1 MCSRLWQPGCGFRK
15 IALRVCLNPPRNR
28 GSFPGSGKMSLFYVF
43 LSPSSNFLTDV
54 LHHIL
59 RCIHSTAWFL
69 PYTVCSLTDRD
80 FSVSV
85 RCRYPHPR
93 FFVLFCLLVYF
104 FLTNKSYFRERP
116 PTCPGTSEWLAGIC
130 LSIGKSNK
138 GVSFSG
144 KDGQAFT
151 WPCLLW
157 IHTW

>member
-1 MCSRLWQPGCGFRK
+1 MFYTTFSAAYTLQRGF
-15 IALRVCLNPPRNR
+15 CLTQFVHSLTETSPCQYVA
-28 GSFPGSGKMSLFYVF
+28 GVLILGSLFCSACLFIF
-43 LSPSSNFLTDV
+43 LM
-54 LHHIL
+54 
-59 RCIHSTAWFL
+59 
-69 PYTVCSLTDRD
+69 
-80 FSVSV
+80 
-85 RCRYPHPR
+85 
-93 FFVLFCLLVYF
+93 
-104 FLTNKSYFRERP
+104 NKSYFRERP